1 NVAAGCD
8 VCALLRTKAKVRAPG
23 PLKSDG
29 FQLTVLGDYGAH
41 YRIDGSSDFS
51 TWTPLGTVTN
61 VFGAAVFSDPAAP
74 SIAYRFYR
82 AVQVP

>member
-1 NVAAGCD
+1 
-8 VCALLRTKAKVRAPG
+8 L
-23 PLKSDG
+23 
-29 FQLTVLGDYGAH
+29 
-41 YRIDGSSDFS
+41 
-51 TWTPLGTVTN
+51 VTN